1 MALWVWFVKRSYLN
15 HMSNVK
21 HQILKIMNKQDQWLE
36 RLVRNYSIPTEEKKE
51 KRGVLNEE
59 QLKNLKNGKS

>member
-1 MALWVWFVKRSYLN
+1 MLQHYPYVQ
-15 HMSNVK
+15 NVK
-21 HQILKIMNKQDQWLE
+21 NQILKIMNKQDQWLE
-36 RLVRNYSIPTEEKKE
+36 RLVRNYSIPSEEKKE

>member
-1 MALWVWFVKRSYLN
+1 
-15 HMSNVK
+15 
-21 HQILKIMNKQDQWLE
+21 MNRKEEWLE

-59 QLKNLKNGKS
+59 QLKNLKNGKN

>member
-1 MALWVWFVKRSYLN
+1 MAREFVHNEDQAFFLN
-15 HMSNVK
+15 GYQLSG
-21 HQILKIMNKQDQWLE
+21 ILSLDA
-36 RLVRNYSIPTEEKKE
+36 NYSIPTEEKKE